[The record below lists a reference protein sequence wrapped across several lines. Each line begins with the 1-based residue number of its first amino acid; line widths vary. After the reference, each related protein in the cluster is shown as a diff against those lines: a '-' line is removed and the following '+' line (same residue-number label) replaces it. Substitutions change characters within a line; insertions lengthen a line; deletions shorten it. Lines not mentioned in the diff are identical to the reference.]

1 MLMTCE
7 KLGLC
12 LPQWRHFPRRLPSN
26 HCCCSKLRICAD
38 LKEGANPLRVT
49 SRTTAIDTSWPP
61 HSLSRKSELF
71 GEKAELLISRGAF
84 FFFEGVSLQAGHT
97 FVRQPRFYATV
108 SFAAA
113 GKHLELR
120 LRRWARSYRGKLLTT
135 LTLSL
140 VRHRT
145 K

>member
-113 GKHLELR
+113 GKHLGLR
-120 LRRWARSYRGKLLTT
+120 ARRWARSYRGKF
-135 LTLSL
+135 LS
-140 VRHRT
+140 HFPP
-145 K
+145 